1 MAENML
7 LGVKQLTRSFKH
19 EHVSIIYSLF
29 IFMLVFR
36 LSEIDKIWLVKI
48 LTQSDLV
55 SRQKYNDS
63 MVIKNVVIVTT
74 GTF

>member
-1 MAENML
+1 MAEHML
-7 LGVKQLTRSFKH
+7 LGAKQFTQSFKH
-19 EHVSIIYSLF
+19 EHVISIYSLF

-36 LSEIDKIWLVKI
+36 LSEINKICLVKI

-63 MVIKNVVIVTT
+63 IAIKNVVIVTT

>member
-1 MAENML
+1 
-7 LGVKQLTRSFKH
+7 
-19 EHVSIIYSLF
+19 
-29 IFMLVFR
+29 MLVFR
-36 LSEIDKIWLVKI
+36 LSEINKICLVKI

-63 MVIKNVVIVTT
+63 IVIKNVVIVTT

>member
-7 LGVKQLTRSFKH
+7 LGVKQLTHSFKH
-19 EHVSIIYSLF
+19 EYVIIIYSLF

-36 LSEIDKIWLVKI
+36 LSEISKICLVKI

-63 MVIKNVVIVTT
+63 IVINHVVIVTT